1 MLEPVNRLL
10 HPYIVDGQGDP
21 KELLDQLAQEQR
33 QILVDNGVLE

>member
-21 KELLDQLAQEQR
+21 KELLDQLAKEQR
-33 QILVDNGVLE
+33 QILVDNDVLK